1 MKRMVRLLGLACRN
15 LLRRKRGS
23 RLVLAGIAVG
33 SASVVLVTGIGAAG
47 QQLVGEQLN
56 RMGMNSVV
64 ISSAGDGR
72 HPLDLYQLQLLRQSP
87 EVQAAAPV
95 SVRVVPVA
103 MRGMESST
111 VVWGVDEEAGQVV
124 AMELLYGRAL
134 NQADVQSGARVCVVD
149 RQTAQTFYHREN
161 IVGKSLRAKLEG
173 EELELE
179 VVGVVATG
187 GALFQ
192 EMIGEFPGFVYLPH
206 SILPADSS
214 SPGRFQKILVR
225 LREGLEDPQMAAQA
239 LASTLGRAE
248 GDSGAYNADDLS
260 QQTESL
266 NQVMGIVT
274 LVLGAVAAISLG
286 VSGLGIATVMLMTVG
301 ERTREIGVK
310 KALGAD
316 NRHILWEFLLE
327 AVVISWAGSL
337 IGVLAGA
344 LLLWLG
350 GLALGVPLANAS
362 WGVGGVITLFSALWG
377 GVCGSY
383 PALQAARLCP
393 VEALRRGE

>member
-15 LLRRKRGS
+15 LLRRRRGS

-33 SASVVLVTGIGAAG
+33 SASVVLVTGIGTAG
-47 QQLVGEQLN
+47 QTLVNEQLS
-56 RMGMNSVV
+56 RMGMNSVI

-72 HPLDLYQLQLLRQSP
+72 HPLDFSQLDLLRNSP
-87 EVQAAAPV
+87 QVQAAAPV
-95 SVRVVPVA
+95 TVRVVPVA
-103 MRGMESST
+103 MRGMESNT
-111 VVWGVDEEAGQVV
+111 VVWGVDEAARQVV
-124 AMELLYGRAL
+124 AMDLLYGRPL
-134 NQADVQSGARVCVVD
+134 NQADVQSASRVCVVD
-149 RQTAQTFYHREN
+149 RQTAETFYHREN
-161 IVGKSLRAKLEG
+161 IVGKSLRVKLEG

-192 EMIGEFPGFVYLPH
+192 EVMGEFPGFVYLPH
-206 SILPADSS
+206 SLLPVDSGS
-214 SPGRFQKILVR
+214 AGRFQKILVR
-225 LREGLEDPQMAAQA
+225 LQEGLEDPQEAAQA
-239 LASTLGRAE
+239 LASALGRAE
-248 GDSGAYNADDLS
+248 GDSGAYKADDLS

-337 IGVLAGA
+337 LGVLAGT
-344 LLLWLG
+344 LLLWAA
-350 GLALGVPLANAS
+350 GLAVGIPLWAAS
-362 WGVGGVITLFSALWG
+362 WTVGGGISLFSALWG
-377 GVCGSY
+377 GICGAY
-383 PALQAARLCP
+383 PALQAACLCP